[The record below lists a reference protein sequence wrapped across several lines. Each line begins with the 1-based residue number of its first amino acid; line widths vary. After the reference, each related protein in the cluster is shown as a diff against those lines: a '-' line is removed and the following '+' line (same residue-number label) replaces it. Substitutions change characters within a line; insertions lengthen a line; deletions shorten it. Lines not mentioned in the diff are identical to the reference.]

1 MISVDYAI
9 RDTLGVAQYGDMQ
22 GDATAITAV
31 GDATDV
37 SLNISAADIV
47 AYTRSGSDMQITL
60 TSGET
65 IVLEGYFD
73 TTITGEKS
81 LFLSENGKLVE
92 VHLTDLGGHSLVPN
106 YELHEVTG
114 KWSEFDDMVFLD
126 VVEVQPVIAPLAAPL
141 FGLGLGGAAAAV
153 GGAAVIAGVVIGDE
167 GGRDLPADPTVND
180 VDVDRIVGG
189 DEDDSVTITGTGE
202 PESDV
207 EVTIGDDT
215 FDTTIDEDG
224 TWEVVIEGDDVP
236 DDGVYTTEVVVTNP
250 DGDTDT
256 LVGPVVDIDTTAP
269 EIEVTTGT
277 GSVGDIVNEEEY
289 EADGV
294 VIGGTGEAG
303 ATVEVTIGG
312 VIQTTTVGDSGAWSV
327 TYTTSEITSGE
338 YTTDVS
344 ITTTDARGNSQT
356 VTDTVVIDTIAPES
370 VVSTV
375 ETDDV
380 INAVEAAD
388 GVTISGSGEAGSS
401 VSIDFMGSTETTTVG
416 ADGTWSVTYGSALI
430 TSGEYDATATV
441 TSTDLAGNSA
451 VVTHDIRI
459 DTIGTVSITSG
470 IEGDNIVNAAEAADG
485 ITLTGTAEAGSS
497 VVVTMGTVS
506 YTVVSGTDGAWS
518 VDFAASDIPSG
529 TYDATIT
536 AVATDGAGN
545 QTTAT
550 SSVFIDTD
558 ASVAIATGQAGGDD
572 IVNFDEQGSPITF
585 NGTAD
590 AGSSVQ
596 VTVAGITTTA
606 VVAADGSWTAT
617 YAAGTLPAGEYDT
630 TITAVSTDANGNSAS
645 ATSSITVDTVAGD
658 VALSTSPVAIDD
670 VINASERDGGV
681 DISGTATA
689 GLTVTVT
696 LDGVEHT
703 TVADASGNWTTTYVA
718 SEIATGTDT
727 LDITASITDAA
738 GNSKSVSDTVALDTE
753 VVNHTTSTN
762 AVEGD
767 DTINLD
773 ELSDG
778 VQFTG
783 TTEPGSS
790 VQVTV
795 GSVTRTA
802 TVDSNGNWTV
812 DFAVADIPEGE
823 YSTSVIAEATDA
835 AGNTTTATDTFNVD
849 TFVNEL
855 TSQTVETDGTVNAA
869 EMAAGTTLTG
879 TVEAGSSV
887 SVTVQGVTREATVD
901 ANGNWSVTFAEGEI
915 AGGEYTGSAT
925 INATDAAGNT
935 TSTAATFAVDTV
947 VNDPIV
953 ESVTFDGVD
962 VTRVEVENTDS
973 TFEVNTLDDAGN
985 VGTPASIQTDYDSF
999 GTTEFRF
1006 SSDVPDG
1013 THLVV
1018 TETDAA
1024 GNASGTLL
1032 VLEDNADNASTIENA
1047 GLSDF
1052 DIGAIDLDYAVD
1064 TNLTLTEEQITA
1076 MAENSDSLTITGGSD
1091 DTVTIAGASATGETE
1106 EINGEDYDIYTVGDD
1121 GATVVVD
1128 QDVNLLI

>member
-9 RDTLGVAQYGDMQ
+9 RDTLGVAQYGEMA
-22 GDATAITAV
+22 GEATAITAV

-47 AYTRSGSDMQITL
+47 AYTRSGTDMQITL

-106 YELHEVTG
+106 YELLEVSG
-114 KWSEFDDMVFLD
+114 KWSAYDDMVFLD

-141 FGLGLGGAAAAV
+141 FGLGLGGAAAAA
-153 GGAAVIAGVVIGDE
+153 GAAVIAGVVINDDP
-167 GGRDLPADPTVND
+167 GRSSDIEPTVDD

-189 DEDDSVTITGTGE
+189 DEDDSITITGTGE

-215 FDTTIDEDG
+215 YETVIGDDG
-224 TWEVVIEGDDVP
+224 TWEVVVDGGDLP
-236 DDGVYTTEVVVTNP
+236 DDGVYTSEVVVTGP
-250 DGDTDT
+250 DGETDT

-269 EIEVTTGT
+269 EIEITSGT
-277 GSVGDIVNEEEY
+277 ESVGDITNEEEY
-289 EADGV
+289 NADGV

-303 ATVEVTIGG
+303 ATVDVTIGD
-312 VIQTTTVGDSGAWSV
+312 VTHTTTVGDGGAWSV
-327 TYTTSEITSGE
+327 TFTTTDLDVGE
-338 YTTDVS
+338 YTTGVS
-344 ITTTDARGNSQT
+344 ITTTDTRGNSQT
-356 VTDTVVIDTIAPES
+356 ITDNVVIDTIAPTS

-380 INAVEAAD
+380 INAVEASD

-401 VSIDFMGSTETTTVG
+401 ISVEFMGSTETTTVG
-416 ADGTWSVTYGSALI
+416 ADGTWSVSYGSALI

-451 VVTHDIRI
+451 VVTHTVEI
-459 DTIGTVSITSG
+459 DTIGSVSITSG
-470 IEGDNIVNAAEAADG
+470 VEGDDIVNASEAADG
-485 ITLTGTAEAGSS
+485 ITLNGTAEAGSS
-497 VVVTMGTVS
+497 VVVTLGTVS
-506 YTVVSGTDGAWS
+506 YTVISGTDGAWS
-518 VDFAASDIPSG
+518 VDFAASDIPAGS
-529 TYDATIT
+529 YDATIT

-550 SSVFIDTD
+550 SSVYIDTE

-572 IVNFDEQGSPITF
+572 TVNFDEQGSPLTF
-585 NGTAD
+585 NGTAE
-590 AGSSVQ
+590 AGSSVI
-596 VTVAGITTTA
+596 VTVAGIATTA

-630 TITAVSTDANGNSAS
+630 IITAVSTDVNGNSAT
-645 ATSSITVDTVAGD
+645 ATSAITVDTVAGD
-658 VALSTSPVAIDD
+658 VALSTNPIEIDD
-670 VINASERDGGV
+670 VINATERADGV
-681 DISGTATA
+681 EISGTATA

-727 LDITASITDAA
+727 LDITASIMDAA

-767 DTINLD
+767 DVVNYD
-773 ELSDG
+773 ELQDG

-790 VQVTV
+790 VNVTV
-795 GSVTRTA
+795 GSVTRVA
-802 TVDSNGNWTV
+802 TVDSNGNWSV
-812 DFAVADIPEGE
+812 DFAVTDIPEGE

-835 AGNTTTATDTFNVD
+835 AGNMTTATDTFNVD

-855 TSQTVETDGTVNAA
+855 TAATVETDGTVNASELA
-869 EMAAGTTLTG
+869 DGTTLTG

-887 SVTVQGVTREATVD
+887 DITVQGVTRTATVD
-901 ANGNWSVTFAEGEI
+901 SNGNWSVTFAEGEI
-915 AGGEYTGSAT
+915 AEGEYTGSAT

-935 TSTAATFAVDTV
+935 TTTSASFDVDTV
-947 VNDPIV
+947 VNDPVI

-973 TFEVNTLDDAGN
+973 TFEVNTLDDSGN

-1076 MAENSDSLTITGGSD
+1076 MAENSDSLTITGGTD
-1091 DTVTIAGASATGETE
+1091 DTVTIAGAQATGETK